1 MPDHASAPDGS
12 GSLLRRATA
21 ADATA
26 IAALVDAAYRGYLPL
41 LGRTPKPM
49 LTDFAAAIAAHD
61 VWVLDDGGRIVAV
74 LELVARSDHLWIDN
88 VAVDPAAQGR
98 GLGRR
103 LLAFAE
109 DEARRLG
116 LPALRLLTNERYVA
130 NIAMYE
136 RYGYRETH
144 REPYRGSDLV
154 HFRKALEGADDGARP
169 RTRA

>member
-1 MPDHASAPDGS
+1 MRDG
-12 GSLLRRATA
+12 GHPPAGPEPVLRRADP

-49 LTDFAAAIAAHD
+49 LTDFAAAIAGHD
-61 VWVLDDGGRIVAV
+61 VRVLDEAGRIVAV
-74 LELVARSDHLWIDN
+74 LELVPHPDHLWIDN

-98 GLGRR
+98 GRGRR
-103 LLAFAE
+103 LLALAE

-116 LPALRLLTNERYVA
+116 LTEMGLLTNERYVA

-144 REPYRGSDLV
+144 REAYRGSDLV
-154 HFRKALEGADDGARP
+154 YFRKALAAPDGGDPA
-169 RTRA
+169 